1 MNDLS
6 RQAWGSQ
13 WESRQ
18 GAIPL
23 PSSGSPVPRP
33 GLSPQISAHQYLE
46 LRPETE
52 PLSKL
57 NGNEPLRMT
66 SRDLAVLTALH
77 EYRYLDREQVE
88 RLFFQGRRRAQLRLL
103 ELRSRGLITGWRCL
117 LQPGLHPR
125 PSVYVLAA
133 AGARLLAH
141 STNADPR
148 PLIAGARHA
157 HERTFHV
164 LHDLESNG
172 FFIAVAAAS
181 RDRADEGLYHWVGE
195 IACREGRGAEGAPA
209 SDGWGRY
216 LLPDREL
223 VFDLEW
229 DRGTEHNRRLRQKAN
244 SYIEYFGGR
253 RGAHRHHVLFVV
265 PGQAREGEV
274 TDAIASLQIG
284 TRECCSFW
292 TTCIERLNAE
302 GPLGHIWQS
311 ASDPASRVAF
321 AGMAALPAR
330 RRRVDDCIGKPGWWE
345 RRPGGGEGA

>member
-88 RLFFQGRRRAQLRLL
+88 RLFFQGRRRAQLRLQ
-103 ELRSRGLITGWRCL
+103 ELRSRGLIIGWRCL

-141 STNADPR
+141 ATSADPR
-148 PLIAGARHA
+148 PLIARARHA
-157 HERTFHV
+157 RERAFHV
-164 LHDLESNG
+164 LHDLEANG

-181 RDRADEGLYHWVGE
+181 RDRAGEGLYHWVGE
-195 IACREGRGAEGAPA
+195 IACREGRAAEGAPA

-216 LLPDREL
+216 LLPDREF

-229 DRGTEHNRRLRQKAN
+229 DRGTEHERRLRQKAS
-244 SYIEYFGGR
+244 SYVGYFGGR

-274 TDAIASLQIG
+274 TDVIASVQ
-284 TRECCSFW
+284 TSSRECCSFW
-292 TTCIERLNAE
+292 TTSIERLAAD
-302 GPLGHIWQS
+302 GPLAPIWQPT
-311 ASDPASRVAF
+311 ANPGDRVAF
-321 AGMAALPAR
+321 ADMAALPAR
-330 RRRVDDCIGKPGWWE
+330 RRRVEDCIGKPGWWE